1 MEKDEFQPQ
10 PEKAAPAGVS
20 GAHKAGKGPGQVLG
34 TTLVI
39 IATICYATEA
49 IAAKTAYS
57 YGATVETTLTVRYVV
72 AAAAFWTVLLLWM
85 QPPRLT
91 GRQLLSMA
99 AATIGGH
106 AVAVLTLFYAFSF
119 LSAGMAILLLYVYPT
134 IVTVLA
140 YFLLKEPFTF
150 KKILSLVLT
159 FGGAAVILGQPVNGL
174 DMRGVALALMAALM
188 NAIFYVWGAKML
200 KEIPVLVFNT
210 YLVTFAMVVFGA
222 LGAATGRLNFDFGVQ
237 AWGWLVFLGLVPT
250 ALALGAVFRG
260 IQLIGPSRASII
272 STLEPA
278 ITALLGF
285 WLLGELLTGVQMAGG
300 TLILLGVLLQSR
312 G

>member
-1 MEKDEFQPQ
+1 MAKSEFQQLP
-10 PEKAAPAGVS
+10 ATAPVKDSVGD
-20 GAHKAGKGPGQVLG
+20 KPGKGSGQVLG

-39 IATICYATEA
+39 IATISYATEA

-57 YGATVETTLTVRYVV
+57 YGATVETTLTVRYMV
-72 AAAAFWTVLLLWM
+72 AAAAFWIGVLIWK
-85 QPPRLT
+85 QPLRLT
-91 GRQLLSMA
+91 GRQYLSIA

-106 AVAVLTLFYAFSF
+106 AAAVLALFYAFSY
-119 LSAGMAILLLYVYPT
+119 LSAGMAILFLYVYPT

-150 KKILSLVLT
+150 KKALSLLLT
-159 FGGAAVILGQPVNGL
+159 FGGAAVILGQPLNGL
-174 DMRGVALALMAALM
+174 DMRGVGLALLAALM
-188 NAIFYVWGAKML
+188 NAIFYVAGAKML

-210 YLVTFAMVVFGA
+210 YLVTLAMIIFGT
-222 LGAATGRLNFDFGVQ
+222 LGAATGRLNFDIGVQ
-237 AWGWLVFLGLVPT
+237 AWGWLVFLGLVAT

-260 IQLIGPSRASII
+260 IQLIGASRASII

-285 WLLGELLTGVQMAGG
+285 WLLGELLTGAQMAGG
-300 TLILLGVLLQSR
+300 ALILFGVFLQGR